1 MHTITSNTIPLEERV
16 AALAQLGRVMMAV
29 SGGASWPGHS
39 IGLNEAEY
47 HALDRVVRGARQFNG
62 WFTEENVRHAF
73 GAWGVALRESSLRTW
88 LAAYPDL
95 QQGRTKARTVGAV
108 LAGNV
113 PLVGLHDV
121 LCIWLSGHEA
131 RVKTSA
137 QEPELMP
144 HLIATLERFA
154 PQSIGQVVF
163 VPDKLGPVDAVIATG
178 STNTARYF
186 EHYFGHLPRIVRQTR
201 VSVAVLDGAEEEAD
215 LQALGEDV
223 FRYFGLG
230 CRNVSKVFVPS
241 DFQLDR
247 LFEALYAWH
256 PIAQHNK
263 YGNNYEYTRALWL
276 LDGVTFL
283 DNGFLLLKE
292 DEAMASPVATLFF
305 ERYSD
310 RAALDLRLSGVVQAI
325 QCIVSRRDVP
335 FGRAQHPG
343 LADYADGA
351 DTMAFLLALG

>member
-1 MHTITSNTIPLEERV
+1 MHTTAPFSIPLDERLS
-16 AALAQLGRVMMAV
+16 ALVQLGRVMSAV
-29 SGGASWPGHS
+29 ADGQAWPGHS
-39 IGLNEAEY
+39 VGLNEAEY
-47 HALDRVVRGARQFNG
+47 QALDRAVCAARQFNG

-73 GAWGVALRESSLRTW
+73 GAWGTALQDRSLRAWSAT
-88 LAAYPDL
+88 YPDL
-95 QQGRTKARTVGAV
+95 YQSRKPVRTVGAV

-121 LCIWLSGHEA
+121 LCIWLSGHAA

-137 QEPELMP
+137 QEPELLP
-144 HLIATLERFA
+144 HLVGTLERFA
-154 PQSIGQVVF
+154 PQSAGQVLF
-163 VPDKLGPVDAVIATG
+163 MPDKLGPVDAVIATG

-186 EHYFGHLPRIVRQTR
+186 EHYFGHLPRVVRQTR
-201 VSVAVLDGAEEEAD
+201 VSVAVLDGTEEEAD

-230 CRNVSKVFVPS
+230 CRNVSKVFVPQ
-241 DFQLDR
+241 DFSLDR
-247 LFEALYAWH
+247 LFEAIYPWH
-256 PIAQHNK
+256 SIAQHNK

-292 DEAMASPVATLFF
+292 DEGMASPVATLFF
-305 ERYSD
+305 ERYND
-310 RAALDLRLSGVVQAI
+310 RAALDVRLSEATDTL
-325 QCIVSRRDVP
+325 QCIVSKRDVA
-335 FGRAQHPG
+335 FGHTQHPG

-351 DTMAFLLALG
+351 DTMAFLLALS